1 MPGIV
6 LAWAV
11 GEGIIIY
18 RSVRKKHA
26 PPMPGQ
32 LLASSGLFVLLGLLA
47 QAQSARLLAA
57 SIAWGFDLAAYLNLA
72 PSLTGGTS
80 AKSASNILPTP
91 SGGQAKPIGETAA

>member
-26 PPMPGQ
+26 PMPRP
-32 LLASSGLFVLLGLLA
+32 LLRLLGLFVLLGLLA
-47 QAQSARLLAA
+47 PPGAVRRLLAA
-57 SIAWGFDLAAYLNLA
+57 SIAWDSTW
-72 PSLTGGTS
+72 P
-80 AKSASNILPTP
+80 PT
-91 SGGQAKPIGETAA
+91 

>member
-18 RSVRKKHA
+18 RSVRKRHA

-47 QAQSARLLAA
+47 EAQSARGLAA
-57 SIAWGFDLAAYLNLA
+57 AMAWGFDLAAFMNLA
-72 PSLTGGTS
+72 PSLTGGTGG
-80 AKSASNILPTP
+80 KGGILPTP
-91 SGGQAKPIGETAA
+91 SGTQPKPIGETAA